1 MKKHFLFFVALMAM
15 AVFFSVPALAE
26 EAASAAGSFDLV
38 SVLEGLLPEST
49 MTWITFAITLCAALA
64 VALPTPKE
72 GGNAIYRAVYT
83 AVQWIGLN
91 VGRAKN
97 ASSAKSGG

>member
-49 MTWITFAITLCAALA
+49 MTWITFAIT
-64 VALPTPKE
+64 
-72 GGNAIYRAVYT
+72 
-83 AVQWIGLN
+83 
-91 VGRAKN
+91 
-97 ASSAKSGG
+97 SAQPWP